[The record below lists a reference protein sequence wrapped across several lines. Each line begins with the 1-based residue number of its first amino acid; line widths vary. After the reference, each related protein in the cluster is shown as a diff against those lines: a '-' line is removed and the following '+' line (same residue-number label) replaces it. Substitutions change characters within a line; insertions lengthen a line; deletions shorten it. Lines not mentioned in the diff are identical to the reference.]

1 MAVMIV
7 QADGAGYALDDD
19 PEQARV
25 AIKQVASTGR
35 EALDDMRRLI
45 DVLRGS
51 TASTEVLEATDR
63 RRVGLDQL
71 PALVDRARS
80 AGLTVTLTE
89 RGDRERVPAAV
100 ELTVF
105 RIAQE
110 ALTNVLR
117 HAGPEVGVTL
127 TLRYEPNAV
136 EIEVVDDGA
145 GRLTT
150 TGVPVPA
157 GHGLVGMRER
167 VAVHNGIFEA
177 GPDFGG
183 GWHVRARIPWT

>member
-1 MAVMIV
+1 LATIAVGEERATIARELHDIVAHSMAVMII
-7 QADGAGYALDDD
+7 QADGASYALDSD

-35 EALDDMRRLI
+35 ESLDDMRRLI

-51 TASTEVLEATDR
+51 VASTNVPEDTDR
-63 RRVGLDQL
+63 RRVRLDQL

-80 AGLTVTLTE
+80 AGLTATLTE
-89 RGDRERVPAAV
+89 HGGRDRVPAAV

-117 HAGPEVGVTL
+117 HAGPEAAVTL
-127 TLRYEPNAV
+127 A
-136 EIEVVDDGA
+136 
-145 GRLTT
+145 LTY
-150 TGVPVPA
+150 
-157 GHGLVGMRER
+157 
-167 VAVHNGIFEA
+167 
-177 GPDFGG
+177 GPK
-183 GWHVRARIPWT
+183 